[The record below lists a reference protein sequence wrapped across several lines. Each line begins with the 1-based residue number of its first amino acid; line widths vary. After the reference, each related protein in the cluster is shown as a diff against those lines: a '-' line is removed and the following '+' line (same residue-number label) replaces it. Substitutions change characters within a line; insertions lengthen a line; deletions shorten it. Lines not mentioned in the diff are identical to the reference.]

1 MDVLATAGSGLVAA
15 GGRLAAS
22 AARVA
27 RIGAGDDVDLTRET
41 VELIE
46 ARTAFKANL
55 AVVRIADEM
64 WSSLLE
70 LQVRSDRR

>member
-27 RIGAGDDVDLTRET
+27 RIGAGDNVDLTRET

>member
-1 MDVLATAGSGLVAA
+1 MDVLATAASGLVAA

-27 RIGAGDDVDLTRET
+27 RAGADGDVDLTRET
-41 VELIE
+41 VALVE
-46 ARTAFKANL
+46 AKTAFKANL